1 MEIGIIEQV
10 PVRKVW
16 EREDTHFTPWL
27 SNHLPE
33 LQKQLGLLSPI
44 SEIETEIDTGDFR
57 ADIVGNMG
65 EHKIVIENMFEDSDH
80 GHLGKCI
87 TYASMLKA
95 RYVVWIAESFRPEHL
110 SAIDWLN
117 DNFTLESGVQFYA
130 VELSAIQI
138 TGKDGNVSA
147 PAAQFKVLREPGIE
161 NKEEREKI
169 GVEEMSSRYENRKQF
184 WADFIDAYSKI
195 NPKWKNFKP
204 TTDNWKSS
212 SAGISGVSFNPSFF
226 GNSRASNP
234 SVGLY
239 IQTPH
244 VERNQKIFDEIMKQ
258 KESIEKRWND
268 ISNEKIIWRS
278 PNLGNLKEKTQFRD
292 IRIKSNMEID
302 FKSASDEEKNKARE
316 WLVENLSNFEKIF
329 APIIKNLSL

>member
-1 MEIGIIEQV
+1 LEIGIIEKI
-10 PVRKVW
+10 PIRKVW

-44 SEIETEIDTGDFR
+44 SEVETEIDAGDFR
-57 ADIVGNMG
+57 VDIVGSMG
-65 EHKIVIENMFEDSDH
+65 KDKIIIENMYDHSDH
-80 GHLGKCI
+80 DHLGKCI
-87 TYASMLKA
+87 TYASILKA
-95 RYVVWIAESFRPEHL
+95 RFVVWIAESFRPEHL

-117 DNFTLESGVQFYA
+117 ENFTLESGVEFYA
-130 VELSAIQI
+130 VEVSAIQI

-147 PAAQFKVLREPGIE
+147 PAAQFKVLRDPGIE

-169 GVEEMSSRYENRKQF
+169 GVKEITFRHENRKQF
-184 WADFIDAYSKI
+184 WTDFIDAYSKI

-212 SAGISGVSFNPSFF
+212 SAGISGVSFNPSFL
-226 GNSRASNP
+226 GNPRASNP

-239 IQTPH
+239 IQT
-244 VERNQKIFDEIMKQ
+244 ENAETNQKIFDEIMKQ

-268 ISNEKIIWRS
+268 VSDEKIVWRS
-278 PNLGNLKEKTQFRD
+278 PDLGNLKEKTRYRD
-292 IRIKSNMEID
+292 IRITSKMEID
-302 FKSASDEEKNKARE
+302 FKNASNEEKTKARE